1 MDLQERWER
10 KEIEAFREIREYKAL
25 KEMVVLVVP
34 PARLAHLDPR
44 GCLVQ

>member
-10 KEIEAFREIREYKAL
+10 KEIEACQEIREYKAL

-34 PARLAHLDPR
+34 QARLVHLDSL